1 MHFSFALMDKTQVS
15 KWSIT
20 FMVFCKRN
28 RRATESA
35 LKTSAARLFSKKGFE
50 GTRTLEIAKDAG
62 VNEALIARYFGG
74 KEGLLLS
81 ILKED
86 DLGSSF
92 VESGSFQ
99 TSADELPSPGSG
111 LSLGEALLVF
121 FRAGEA
127 RVREREQF
135 MRIAL
140 SRSLVDEE
148 TARVVREKLIDRFR
162 FRLEESLRGYLVRSG
177 LSKEESEALSMLLAA
192 SNHTFNFLC
201 KRVHQMD
208 ASKADLALSLLAQS
222 VEAFLESRTALIG
235 TATRSSTT
243 NA

>member
-28 RRATESA
+28 RLATESA
-35 LKTSAARLFSKKGFE
+35 LKNSAARLFSKKGFE
-50 GTRTLEIAKDAG
+50 GTRTLEIAKEAG

-74 KEGLLLS
+74 KEGLLLA
-81 ILKED
+81 ILKEED
-86 DLGSSF
+86 GPASVMD
-92 VESGSFQ
+92 SGAFQ
-99 TSADELPSPGSG
+99 TSADVFPEAIHG
-111 LSLGEALLVF
+111 LSLKDALLVF

-127 RVREREQF
+127 RVAEREEF

-140 SRSLVDEE
+140 SRSLVDEG
-148 TARVVREKLIDRFR
+148 TARGVREKLIDRFR
-162 FRLEESLRGYLVRSG
+162 FRLQKALSGYLQSAG
-177 LSKEESEALSMLLAA
+177 LDADEIEALSMLLAA
-192 SNHTFNFLC
+192 SNHTFHFLC

-208 ASKADLALSLLAQS
+208 SKKADLALSILAQS
-222 VEAFLESRTALIG
+222 VEAFLESRG
-235 TATRSSTT
+235 RRVMRSVTT